1 MQKNYIEGD
10 NLTYQGRL
18 WTVIHVTDTKVVM
31 RREHDGALLTIA
43 KEDI

>member
-1 MQKNYIEGD
+1 MKTYKEGD
-10 NLTYQGRL
+10 SLTYQGRL

-31 RREHDGALLTIA
+31 RREYDGALLTIA